1 MHDMWNLTGI
11 CHHAGTCTGF
21 TRQQGC
27 SHCPMLHARA
37 GRSDLS
43 ARTWRRKRELYSRAG
58 ITFVAVSN
66 WLAEKCRCSPLM
78 DGCRIEVIP
87 NAFPIDEFHTT
98 PRTVRKEAGLPEGRI
113 VLMGAARLDD
123 PVKGLPLA
131 VEALNRLDPASATAV
146 FFGNIRDASVL
157 EKLRMPFVMA
167 GEISD
172 RSRLAELYAHADV
185 VLSSSL
191 YETLP
196 GTLVEGQAA
205 GAFPVAFDSG
215 GQSDI
220 ISHRTTGY
228 LARPYDTADLAA
240 GIAMGLEQP
249 ATAETLRSSAERFR
263 ASEIAS
269 RYLRIIDEA

>member
-1 MHDMWNLTGI
+1 
-11 CHHAGTCTGF
+11 
-21 TRQQGC
+21 
-27 SHCPMLHARA
+27 
-37 GRSDLS
+37 
-43 ARTWRRKRELYSRAG
+43 
-58 ITFVAVSN
+58 
-66 WLAEKCRCSPLM
+66 
-78 DGCRIEVIP
+78 
-87 NAFPIDEFHTT
+87 
-98 PRTVRKEAGLPEGRI
+98 
-113 VLMGAARLDD
+113 MGAARLDD

-220 ISHRTTGY
+220 INHRTTGY